1 MEEPKEQEQAV
12 GEVPVVASSSTAV
25 EVHDPSNKRKKNKKK
40 KKKKKIDT
48 SQDDPVEVGE
58 AYTEDGG
65 EQEEAVAVVQQP
77 SEQVAKVCEEE
88 TPLTGDPGEEDGGEQ
103 EEAVAVVQQP
113 SEQVAKVC
121 EEETPQQDK
130 VVIKSKEVPSS
141 YLSDAAKAWGGISSL
156 TGDETFETVEK
167 YTPYQILKD
176 MRAEDGLDMTK
187 KEYYLEPQEFSKVF
201 GMDMQTYLRLPLWRR
216 QMLKKNVGLF

>member
-25 EVHDPSNKRKKNKKK
+25 EVHDSSNKRKKNKKK

-58 AYTEDGG
+58 AYM
-65 EQEEAVAVVQQP
+65 
-77 SEQVAKVCEEE
+77 
-88 TPLTGDPGEEDGGEQ
+88 EDGGEQ

-167 YTPYQILKD
+167 YTPYQILKE

-216 QMLKKNVGLF
+216 QMLKKKVGLF